1 MTADVPDTNRSQWTS
16 LCQLQHS
23 DDTTRFPFST
33 SVSHLTPIIN
43 NDRIPEHL
51 LPPSSVALTTART
64 TPAFTVTARNLNK
77 QTNINLTAANTSSV
91 DSVHTRPNCDRTSTS
106 QIGLVGHLRIHRTET
121 DEPVPGAPT
130 YIRLVHLH

>member
-1 MTADVPDTNRSQWTS
+1 MTADVPDTNQSQWTS
-16 LCQLQHS
+16 LCKLQHS
-23 DDTTRFPFST
+23 NDTTRFPLST
-33 SVSHLTPIIN
+33 SVSTLTPIIN

-64 TPAFTVTARNLNK
+64 TPAFTATASNLNK
-77 QTNINLTAANTSSV
+77 PTNINLTAANTSNV
-91 DSVHTRPNCDRTSTS
+91 DSVHTRPNRTSTS